1 MLGRKQTDTELVVRY
16 LAVNVRRLRLHLGLS
31 VAQLAKRTFMDE
43 CQLGRIERTSKS
55 ITVATAV
62 RLADGLGFTAEA
74 IVERYNKP
82 SDKPKGV
89 YGTYSTADP
98 EIVSLAKG
106 F

>member
-62 RLADGLGFTAEA
+62 RLADGLGVPVATLFEGLEFDAFNATH
-74 IVERYNKP
+74 
-82 SDKPKGV
+82 SDSEW
-89 YGTYSTADP
+89 YGL
-98 EIVSLAKG
+98 V
-106 F
+106 